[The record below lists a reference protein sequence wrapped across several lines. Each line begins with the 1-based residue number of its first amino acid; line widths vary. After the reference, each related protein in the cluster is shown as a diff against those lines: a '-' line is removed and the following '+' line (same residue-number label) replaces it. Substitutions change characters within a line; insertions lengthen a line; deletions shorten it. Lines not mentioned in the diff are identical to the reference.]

1 MSISSLNA
9 TAKPAATPVTAL
21 TAQQAAKAQY
31 LRTGIDKD
39 AAAGDP
45 DHDAPRKV
53 NLRPSAG
60 SGPSIRLSAPAVT
73 VANAVAPQ
81 SATPAA
87 ASAAYTGKAV

>member
-9 TAKPAATPVTAL
+9 TAKPSTAPVTGRA
-21 TAQQAAKAQY
+21 AQQAAKAQY

-53 NLRPSAG
+53 NLAPSAG
-60 SGPSIRLSAPAVT
+60 SGPSTRLSASAVT
-73 VANAVAPQ
+73 VANAISTQA
-81 SATPAA
+81 ATPATA
-87 ASAAYTGKAV
+87 RTAYTGKAG